1 MTALLAALTGIG
13 PLTTDMYVPSLPG
26 IAASLG
32 ATTAQTQLTISTYLV
47 GFAVGQ
53 IIWGPFADRHGR
65 RPVLLVALALYIAAT
80 VVAALAPSIEV
91 LIAAR
96 VVQGIGGSGGIV
108 LGRAVVRDLYAGA
121 RAGREM
127 SVISAVMALAPVIAP
142 ALGGVL
148 ETAFGWRATFYLL
161 IVAGVL
167 LASLV
172 FAVLPETL
180 RIRAEEPVS
189 PGSIVR
195 SYRVLLKSPAYLAY
209 AALSITTYAGLFAWI
224 SGASFVLQGLF
235 GLDAFVFGLAFAAAS
250 AGYMVG
256 AMIAARIVGRL
267 GLDSTIGIGAII
279 QAFGGIFMV
288 AALASGWA
296 SAFTLVAAVAIYLA
310 GMGLVLPQSAAGALT
325 RFPERAGA
333 ASSLVGFVQQS
344 GAAIIGALVGVAL
357 GASAWPL
364 ALAIAIVSVLELLVW
379 TATRGIRAGGV

>member
-1 MTALLAALTGIG
+1 MTALLAALTGLG
-13 PLTTDMYVPSLPG
+13 PLTTDMYVPSLPE
-26 IAASLG
+26 IATNLN

-80 VVAALAPSIEV
+80 VAAALAPSIEV

-142 ALGGVL
+142 ALGGLL

-161 IVAGVL
+161 VVAGIL

-172 FAVLPETL
+172 FTLLPETL

-189 PGSIVR
+189 PGSILR
-195 SYRVLLKSPAYLAY
+195 SYRVLLRSPAYLAY
-209 AALSITTYAGLFAWI
+209 AALAITTYAGLFAWI

-267 GLDSTIGIGAII
+267 GLDRTIGIGAVI
-279 QAFGGIFMV
+279 QAFGGVFMV
-288 AALASGWA
+288 AALASGLA

-344 GAAIIGALVGVAL
+344 GAAIVGALVGVML
-357 GASAWPL
+357 GTSAWPL

-379 TATRGIRAGGV
+379 VTTRGIRARGV

>member
-1 MTALLAALTGIG
+1 
-13 PLTTDMYVPSLPG
+13 
-26 IAASLG
+26 
-32 ATTAQTQLTISTYLV
+32 
-47 GFAVGQ
+47 
-53 IIWGPFADRHGR
+53 
-65 RPVLLVALALYIAAT
+65 
-80 VVAALAPSIEV
+80 
-91 LIAAR
+91 
-96 VVQGIGGSGGIV
+96 
-108 LGRAVVRDLYAGA
+108 
-121 RAGREM
+121 
-127 SVISAVMALAPVIAP
+127 
-142 ALGGVL
+142 
-148 ETAFGWRATFYLL
+148 
-161 IVAGVL
+161 
-167 LASLV
+167 
-172 FAVLPETL
+172 
-180 RIRAEEPVS
+180 VS

-344 GAAIIGALVGVAL
+344 GAAIVGALVGMAL

-379 TATRGIRAGGV
+379 TATRGIRARGV

>member
-13 PLTTDMYVPSLPG
+13 PLTTDMYVPSLPE
-26 IAASLG
+26 IATNLD

-65 RPVLLVALALYIAAT
+65 RPVLLVALGLYIAAT
-80 VVAALAPSIEV
+80 VVAALAPTIEV
-91 LIAAR
+91 LVAAR

-108 LGRAVVRDLYAGA
+108 LGRAVVRDLYSGA

-127 SVISAVMALAPVIAP
+127 SVISAVMALAPVVAP

-148 ETAFGWRATFYLL
+148 ETAFGWRSTFYLL
-161 IVAGVL
+161 VVAGVL
-167 LASLV
+167 LAAMV
-172 FAVLPETL
+172 FALLPETL
-180 RIRAEEPVS
+180 RIRADEPVS
-189 PGSIVR
+189 PGSILR
-195 SYRVLLKSPAYLAY
+195 SFRVLVKSPSYLAY
-209 AALSITTYAGLFAWI
+209 AAIAVTTYAGLFAWI

-267 GLDSTIGIGAII
+267 GLDGTIGIGAAA
-279 QAFGGIFMV
+279 QAFGGLCMV
-288 AALASGWA
+288 AAVASGHA
-296 SAFTLVAAVAIYLA
+296 SAFTLVATVAIYLG
-310 GMGLVLPQSAAGALT
+310 GMGLVLPQAAAGALT

-344 GAAIIGALVGVAL
+344 GAAIVGALVGLAL

-364 ALAIAIVSVLELLVW
+364 ALTIAIVGVLVLLAWV
-379 TATRGIRAGGV
+379 TTRGVRVRGV